1 LTNSDSEMQRF
12 ESTRHS
18 QGVRSLRVKSD
29 GAIASAMPFP
39 GMALAVLTTSAY
51 FPPEGY
57 FATCPLGSFG
67 LIGVVSVPGRGYNF
81 VCPVSVQEPAQVPP
95 PPTIVPAGLH
105 NLPLAVTRMI
115 AVRPSPSLLAW
126 LRHGGE
132 VCV

>member
-1 LTNSDSEMQRF
+1 MQRF
-12 ESTRHS
+12 ESTRPS

-95 PPTIVPAGLH
+95 PPDNRAGGAAQPAARG
-105 NLPLAVTRMI
+105 NSNDRRATFP
-115 AVRPSPSLLAW
+115 
-126 LRHGGE
+126 
-132 VCV
+132 